1 MPCSQPPWRRLNRT
15 QQTNT
20 EQLNLAK
27 LVLATPLKTKQC
39 MIMLVSFWQVWRN
52 HRILRRQK
60 QNVLRTL
67 GHRPCATNI
76 TATKLLPRLL
86 YRRLC
91 GSKGSQGSSKGGVTV
106 VDPPTAPCLVSR
118 RGRRETNYTGID
130 PKCFCTKKV
139 HVKNDMKT
147 FSLQFY
153 GFALRSK
160 NPYSLPAIW
169 GKTLGES
176 PRAFGLRHWHLVS

>member
-1 MPCSQPPWRRLNRT
+1 MGCLYCWLFPFPDLCFVYHMPCSQPPWRRLKRT

-27 LVLATPLKTKQC
+27 LILATPLKTKQC
-39 MIMLVSFWQVWRN
+39 MIMLLSFWQVWRT
-52 HRILRRQK
+52 HRILRRQR

-91 GSKGSQGSSKGGVTV
+91 GSKGSSKGGVAIA
-106 VDPPTAPCLVSR
+106 VDPPRLPALYLEEGE
-118 RGRRETNYTGID
+118 GRKKNIGRIATGIW
-130 PKCFCTKKV
+130 
-139 HVKNDMKT
+139 
-147 FSLQFY
+147 S
-153 GFALRSK
+153 
-160 NPYSLPAIW
+160 
-169 GKTLGES
+169 S
-176 PRAFGLRHWHLVS
+176 PLAFGLVKLNFVDK

>member
-1 MPCSQPPWRRLNRT
+1 MMCFLVVCFVTCFPSQTRVLSMSV
-15 QQTNT
+15 
-20 EQLNLAK
+20 LLATPLQ
-27 LVLATPLKTKQC
+27 LVLATPFKTKQC

-91 GSKGSQGSSKGGVTV
+91 GSKGSSKGGVTIA
-106 VDPPTAPCLVSR
+106 VDPPTAPSLVSR
-118 RGRRETNYTGID
+118 RGRREKKNTGRIATGIW
-130 PKCFCTKKV
+130 
-139 HVKNDMKT
+139 
-147 FSLQFY
+147 S
-153 GFALRSK
+153 
-160 NPYSLPAIW
+160 
-169 GKTLGES
+169 S
-176 PRAFGLRHWHLVS
+176 PLEFGLVKLNFVDK